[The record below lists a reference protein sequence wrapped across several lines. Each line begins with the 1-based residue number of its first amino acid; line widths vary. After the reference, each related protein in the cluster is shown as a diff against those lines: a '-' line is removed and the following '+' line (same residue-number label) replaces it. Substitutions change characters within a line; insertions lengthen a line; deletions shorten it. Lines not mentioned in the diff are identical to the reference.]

1 MRVIQ
6 DELDKRLTG
15 TTLII
20 VGLGIDVAGD
30 NSGRSFITR
39 QTDSGAV
46 VMH

>member
-39 QTDSGAV
+39 EAHGGAG